1 MTKKKRCNLLS
12 KLRCPWL
19 CVLQLIT
26 DMPGLASASP
36 NKPEEEAG
44 CCRNGNANNFSPALK
59 HPNPLVGLNEV
70 SPPAQWGC
78 QRRGLPPNNVYP
90 RSFER
95 RAVTAMKEFLHEK
108 EQALLVLIRL
118 VEGETVAA
126 VIHFQS
132 CQFLSVSQCLR
143 RPGLPGSYYLVTR
156 LDH

>member
-1 MTKKKRCNLLS
+1 MRLAHQRS
-12 KLRCPWL
+12 G
-19 CVLQLIT
+19 
-26 DMPGLASASP
+26 DASA
-36 NKPEEEAG
+36 EG
-44 CCRNGNANNFSPALK
+44 YRQTTF
-59 HPNPLVGLNEV
+59 VV
-70 SPPAQWGC
+70 
-78 QRRGLPPNNVYP
+78 
-90 RSFER
+90 ER